1 MRYINFYL
9 TFIKKFYATLVTE
22 HKQELIYRKKRDKAL
37 KQASFSSSYYASVKS
52 KYRDN
57 KPILPINV
65 SESNMNRAYR
75 ILDTIMKTLED
86 MEAYTQ
92 VSLDSGKDTAYFVV
106 MHSAFY
112 FELKEDTRKKQGS
125 QNNVKAQTYLVL
137 SMSAKSWFS

>member
-1 MRYINFYL
+1 M
-9 TFIKKFYATLVTE
+9 
-22 HKQELIYRKKRDKAL
+22 IYRKKRDKAL